1 MTLIKKAV
9 GSAGACL
16 GSKGLGADLVFAYPE
31 SEISVMDAKLA
42 ANILYPEESLD
53 VREEKAKI
61 FLEEKGSATSAA
73 YRGYIDAIILPEE
86 TRQRVIS
93 AFDMLYGKA
102 NFDFHKKYGSI

>member
-1 MTLIKKAV
+1 M
-9 GSAGACL
+9 
-16 GSKGLGADLVFAYPE
+16 VFAYPE

-42 ANILYPEESLD
+42 ANILYPDETLED
-53 VREEKAKI
+53 REEKAKQ
-61 FLEEKGSATSAA
+61 FLEEKGSAKSAA

>member
-1 MTLIKKAV
+1 
-9 GSAGACL
+9 
-16 GSKGLGADLVFAYPE
+16 
-31 SEISVMDAKLA
+31 MDAKLA
-42 ANILYPEESLD
+42 ANILYSDETLED
-53 VREEKAKI
+53 REEKAKQ
-61 FLEEKGSATSAA
+61 FLEEKGSAKSAA